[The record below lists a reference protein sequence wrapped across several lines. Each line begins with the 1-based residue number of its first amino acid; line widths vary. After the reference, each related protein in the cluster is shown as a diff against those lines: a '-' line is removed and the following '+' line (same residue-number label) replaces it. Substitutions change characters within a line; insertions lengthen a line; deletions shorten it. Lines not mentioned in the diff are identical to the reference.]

1 MENQNSVVAD
11 KSGRASGPVHRPS
24 DDHGFGSSSVPL
36 PAELAGDEPE
46 EHLPTSQPAKPPP
59 YSTPSSSSV
68 EVRNNQSPTGKG
80 LQYYPG
86 LPLLDYRQY
95 SPPMFELSGDSTTI
109 TSKATYLSANAK
121 ALATL
126 LQNLATVPPKPQ
138 IIVQGTRGRRVD
150 FSIKMNLMSLLVPS
164 DPQDRLDYLRVV
176 KRDEMACRGGAQPSL
191 KPDVPGGSLREWCE
205 RFVADPANI
214 KTFLLERAV
223 ANLDTNWI
231 EGQLRSLV
239 AATDYN
245 GHVTVAFPVTHCKVL
260 VQSPDKVNKFFTS
273 VSALFTG
280 KSKYEVVKAVWP
292 FATAKNNEQGR
303 KCIVQSEKTWWEEW
317 KDPIKYA
324 IATKRHG
331 YVTNEDKLECIME
344 SKGKG
349 LTVNWEMAEY

>member
-1 MENQNSVVAD
+1 MENHNSVFAD
-11 KSGRASGPVHRPS
+11 KPGHASGPVHRPS
-24 DDHGFGSSSVPL
+24 DHHGFGASSVPL
-36 PAELAGDEPE
+36 PAELTGYEPDVD
-46 EHLPTSQPAKPPP
+46 LPTSPQPAKPPP
-59 YSTPSSSSV
+59 YSTTSSSSSV
-68 EVRNNQSPTGKG
+68 EVVRNNQSPPAGKG

-126 LQNLATVPPKPQ
+126 LQSLATVPPKPQ
-138 IIVQGTRGRRVD
+138 ILVQGTRGRRVD
-150 FSIKMNLMSLLVPS
+150 FSIRMNLMSLLVPH

-176 KRDEMACRGGAQPSL
+176 KRDEMACRGGGQPSL
-191 KPDVPGGSLREWCE
+191 KPDVPGASPLQEWCE
-205 RFVADPANI
+205 RFVADPAHI

-239 AATDYN
+239 AAIDYD
-245 GHVTVAFPVTHCKVL
+245 GHVAVSFPVTHCKVL
-260 VQSPDKVNKFFTS
+260 IQSPDKVNRFFTS

-292 FATAKNNEQGR
+292 FA
-303 KCIVQSEKTWWEEW
+303 
-317 KDPIKYA
+317 
-324 IATKRHG
+324 
-331 YVTNEDKLECIME
+331 
-344 SKGKG
+344 
-349 LTVNWEMAEY
+349 